1 MGDWPLP
8 VSVLSGFVIGQSAV
22 IIMQPEWRF
31 VRDLC
36 DSLWCFFMN
45 YWDNMCGPQ
54 AVQEPAI
61 IATVELMQRKAEMNY
76 ETKPKNRRDE

>member
-1 MGDWPLP
+1 
-8 VSVLSGFVIGQSAV
+8 
-22 IIMQPEWRF
+22 
-31 VRDLC
+31 
-36 DSLWCFFMN
+36 
-45 YWDNMCGPQ
+45 MCGPQ